1 MTSSHPIRFAV
12 GADPL
17 GAEDMAA
24 WRRLAIRA
32 EALGYSS
39 VLTGD
44 HFLKFLPAGG
54 AAPLLALADAAAATT
69 TLRVGTVVLGNDYR
83 HPAVLAKDAATL
95 DVLTEGRLELG
106 IGAGWY
112 EPEYAALGLPFD
124 PPGVRIDRLAEALE
138 ILTRC
143 WSGETFDFVGDHYT
157 ITGYAATPLPFRPGG
172 PAILV
177 GGGSA
182 KVLRI
187 AGRYGDI
194 VGIHPSTAA
203 TDAIDNTTFENTAK
217 KIGWVREGA
226 GGRFGG
232 IELQM
237 ACSFT
242 ITDGSERALDE
253 VAERMGTTAGRM
265 ATSAMFMVGD
275 LPQIIEQIRRRRDEL
290 GISYFIVPS
299 TVIEEFA
306 PVVAALAGTT
316 Q

>member
-1 MTSSHPIRFAV
+1 MTPSHHPIRFAV

-17 GAEDMAA
+17 GAETMAD
-24 WRRLAIRA
+24 WRELAIRS

-39 VLTGD
+39 VLLGD

-54 AAPLLALADAAAATT
+54 ASPLLALADAAAATT

-95 DVLTEGRLELG
+95 DVLTGGRVELG

-112 EPEYAALGLPFD
+112 EPEYTALGLPFD

-138 ILTRC
+138 ILTRA
-143 WSGETFDFVGDHYT
+143 WSGEPFDFAGEHYT
-157 ITGYAATPLPFRPGG
+157 ITGYAGTPLPSRPGG
-172 PAILV
+172 PALLV

-182 KVLRI
+182 KVLRV
-187 AGRYGDI
+187 AGRYASI

-203 TDAIDNTTFENTAK
+203 TDAIDNTNFANTAK

-226 GGRFGG
+226 GARFDD

-242 ITDGSERALDE
+242 ITDGSAAALEELAD
-253 VAERMGTTAGRM
+253 RSGTTAELL
-265 ATSAMFMVGD
+265 ATSAMFIAGSI
-275 LPQIIEQIRRRRDEL
+275 PQIIEQIRRRRDEL

-299 TVIEEFA
+299 GVIEEFA
-306 PVVAALAGTT
+306 PVVAELTGT
-316 Q
+316 